1 VEIGQT
7 VAAGTLKRAAPPKP
21 VYVQVVEQ
29 IQELIKN
36 GHLSPGDQLLPEREL
51 AETLG
56 VSRTSVRKAL
66 ATMDGMGIIAV
77 TPRDGAYVRRRCLE
91 DAAEPLTQMLFQE
104 REHVRHLFEVRQIIE
119 TQAARLAAL
128 RRDEADLACLHNLN
142 RRFEADMLA
151 RNLTSPSNTEFHLC
165 IVRAAKNPVLTQIM
179 STVLEATIEVY
190 AAARTRT
197 LSRAPNLLQFVTEH
211 EQIVQAI
218 ARRDPNEA
226 AAALARHIDDARRRI
241 EGEETETYALTA

>member
-1 VEIGQT
+1 
-7 VAAGTLKRAAPPKP
+7 
-21 VYVQVVEQ
+21 
-29 IQELIKN
+29 
-36 GHLSPGDQLLPEREL
+36 
-51 AETLG
+51 
-56 VSRTSVRKAL
+56 
-66 ATMDGMGIIAV
+66 
-77 TPRDGAYVRRRCLE
+77 
-91 DAAEPLTQMLFQE
+91 
-104 REHVRHLFEVRQIIE
+104 VRHLFEVRQIIE